1 MWDAEIEQVG
11 TCFFYSLVFIGIRSK
26 VTFDFQGDRVY
37 GVTD

>member
-11 TCFFYSLVFIGIRSK
+11 TSIFLFACVRGIRSN

-37 GVTD
+37 GGTD